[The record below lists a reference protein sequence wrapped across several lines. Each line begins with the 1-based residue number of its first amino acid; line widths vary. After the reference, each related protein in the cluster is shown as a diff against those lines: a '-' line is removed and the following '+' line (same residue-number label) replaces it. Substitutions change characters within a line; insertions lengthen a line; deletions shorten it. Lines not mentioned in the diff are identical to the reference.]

1 MKNTETIEI
10 TSITTTF
17 EKPEDILEPIYLNL
31 FSVKA
36 KDVNNNEYQIIS
48 KQFSSFR
55 IVNEHSNLPMLELT
69 LEVNEG
75 LVHNIL
81 FPTKIGKEIL
91 YLQWNIIYYI
101 EDSQDWKE
109 DIIALQLC
117 N

>member
-55 IVNEHSNLPMLELT
+55 IVNEHSNLPYKFDIVHYEKIQTPELKDHINR
-69 LEVNEG
+69 VG
-75 LVHNIL
+75 KIL
-81 FPTKIGKEIL
+81 FL
-91 YLQWNIIYYI
+91 R
-101 EDSQDWKE
+101 
-109 DIIALQLC
+109 
-117 N
+117 